1 MTLSVLFSVWM
12 FKKEEK
18 KKSLMCFSQS
28 RYPSD
33 SYSDT
38 NDTTNND
45 SELLVGYYLGD
56 KIRKDKIYLDIVY
69 M

>member
-1 MTLSVLFSVWM
+1 
-12 FKKEEK
+12 
-18 KKSLMCFSQS
+18 MCFSQS

-45 SELLVGYYLGD
+45 SELLVGYYLSD